1 MKTKETRDSAV
12 VKLLSACTTL
22 VQLGIIYLVVTWG
35 YDLVHF
41 VMTTLAKPF
50 MGGA

>member
-1 MKTKETRDSAV
+1 MKKEFLPLLKAV
-12 VKLLSACTTL
+12 TVL
-22 VQLGIIYLVVTWG
+22 VQLCTVYLMVTWG

-41 VMTTLAKPF
+41 VMTTILKPF